1 MINDNSFF
9 RRTIVRQVLMF
20 LFWISGISVSVAV
33 IVWIRLFKLIIGD
46 SYFIASSV
54 LVTFLIGLAI
64 GNYYFGNKI
73 DQKRNELQ
81 TFFWFELAVGI
92 YLIFVL
98 IIFMLLMLFQKAIFP
113 YVEEQVILMKAL
125 IFFMVF
131 LLLIP
136 PSLLIGANFP
146 ILGRFFIQTS
156 ERVSREIGNLYG
168 ISAFGAVSGCFLT
181 GFVLLPIFGIKQTLI
196 IAAILSL
203 FNAGIV
209 QFLLNKI
216 EPTIKLETE
225 FYNQQLK
232 HLASVTTTKSIFLK
246 RSTMIGITISGFL
259 SISYLVLWVKILG
272 LVNGNNTYSLY
283 ITLTVFFAGLCIGA
297 FFYPRFL
304 ERGNLFAKFA
314 IIQIII
320 GIFGIISVTLI
331 PQVHPLNHNLSR
343 LLSGPNSWSWQILIY
358 FYDSILVFLLPTIFI
373 GMTIPLICKVYLTN
387 FEERGKTIG
396 RIYAANL
403 SGAAGGIIVTTFLL
417 VPYVGIQKSIT
428 FLALINFLIGL
439 VILFLSALK
448 YGKIVKTS
456 MVFGFVVVIF
466 GLSLLIPSNI
476 IFKFFENQQVG
487 SKVIYVKEGINTTIA
502 IYQPLSQN
510 QLSLASNGI
519 VIAGTTKEWLT
530 TQRFYG
536 HLPLLIHPVPDTI
549 LTIGFRD
556 GETLNSIFFHRVKW
570 VDCIDDKSGIVAASE
585 LMNGNRYKLD
595 SNPNLHIIPMA
606 GKFYVSFSKKSYDV
620 IMSDVVHPAF
630 CGNASLFTR
639 EFFQACRKNLKPG
652 GIMTSVIPLFK
663 ISIEDFKV
671 IINTFHSV
679 FPITTIWYPN
689 IYISQYAFLLGSTD
703 PEFKINYKQVSNRI
717 NDPGIMVNLAE
728 IGMENVYEILD
739 SFIMGTKIAQE
750 LTEGVRLNRDNL
762 PHLEFSTPRTADTP
776 LNWNQILQLLANYR
790 ESVYPHLN
798 NVDSTLEQREF
809 VRLILDNYYKSTEL
823 VFSAMSYELM
833 GEPENSLQ
841 IYRQAY
847 MMNRFDRA
855 AKRFLDSYYDP
866 FLIGSPQTPAE
877 YIQNATVYYQKME
890 NDEAINLVNKALE
903 LNPNYAPA
911 YFALGINYEI
921 LGDLKKARE
930 MYQKTLKLRPNLQ
943 QAKDRLDSLALK
955 GSN

>member
-20 LFWISGISVSVAV
+20 LFWISGVSISTAV
-33 IVWIRLFKLIIGD
+33 IVWIRLFRLVFGD
-46 SYFIASSV
+46 SYFITSAV

-64 GNYYFGNKI
+64 GSYYFGRKI
-73 DQKRNELQ
+73 DQRRNELQ
-81 TFFWFELAVGI
+81 TFLWFELALGI
-92 YLIFVL
+92 YLIFVW
-98 IIFMLLMLFQKAIFP
+98 IIFLLLTPLHKIIFP
-113 YVEEQVILMKAL
+113 HIGEQVILMKAL
-125 IFFMVF
+125 KFFMVF
-131 LLLIP
+131 LLLVT
-136 PSLLIGANFP
+136 PSLLIGATFP

-168 ISAFGAVSGCFLT
+168 ISAFGAVFGCFLT
-181 GFVLLPIFGIKQTLI
+181 GFVLLQIFGIRQTLI
-196 IAAILSL
+196 FAAILSL
-203 FNAGIV
+203 INAGIV
-209 QFLLNKI
+209 QLLLNKI
-216 EPTIKLETE
+216 EPTNKLETE
-225 FYNQQLK
+225 FYDQQLK
-232 HLASVTTTKSIFLK
+232 HLASVTPTKSIFLK
-246 RSTMIGITISGFL
+246 RSTMVGIMISGFL
-259 SISYLVLWVKILG
+259 SLSYLVLWIKILN
-272 LVNGNNTYSLY
+272 LVTGNNPYSLY
-283 ITLTVFFAGLCIGA
+283 ITLTVFFVGLCIGA
-297 FFYPRFL
+297 LFYPRFL

-314 IIQIII
+314 IIQIMIGAF
-320 GIFGIISVTLI
+320 GIFSVTLL
-331 PQVHPLNHNLSR
+331 PQLHPLNQN
-343 LLSGPNSWSWQILIY
+343 LLSLLNGSNSWIWQTLVY
-358 FYDSILVFLLPTIFI
+358 FYDSILIFLLPTIFI
-373 GMTIPLICKVYLTN
+373 GMTIPLICKIYLTN

-403 SGAAGGIIVTTFLL
+403 SGAVGGIIVTTFLL

-448 YGKIVKTS
+448 YGKIAKTS
-456 MVFGFVVVIF
+456 TVFGLVVAIF

-476 IFKFFENQQVG
+476 IFKFFEHQQVG
-487 SKVIYVKEGINTTIA
+487 SKVVYVNEGINTTVT
-502 IYQPLSQN
+502 IYQHSSQN

-519 VIAGTTKEWLT
+519 IVAGTTKEWLT
-530 TQRFYG
+530 IQRLYG
-536 HLPLLIHPVPDTI
+536 HLPLLIHPHPDTI

-556 GETLNSIFFHRVKW
+556 SETLNSIFLHRVEW
-570 VDCIDDKSGIVAASE
+570 VDCVENKSEIVTAST
-585 LMNGNRYKLD
+585 LMNDNRYKLD
-595 SNPNLHIIPMA
+595 SNPKLHIIPIA
-606 GKFYVSFSKKSYDV
+606 GKYYVSASDKTYDV
-620 IMSDVVHPAF
+620 IINDVIHPAF
-630 CGNASLFTR
+630 GGNAGLFTW
-639 EFFQACRKNLKPG
+639 EYFQACRKNLKPG

-663 ISIEDFKV
+663 ISMEDFKV

-689 IYISQYAFLLGSTD
+689 IYINQYAFLIGSTD

-739 SFIMGTKIAQE
+739 SFIMGAKITKE

-762 PHLEFSTPRTADTP
+762 PHLEFSTPHTADTP
-776 LNWNQILQLLANYR
+776 SNWSQILQLLANYR
-790 ESVYPHLN
+790 ESVYPYLTN
-798 NVDSTLEQREF
+798 IDSTLEQREF

-833 GEPENSLQ
+833 GDPENSLQ

-866 FLIGSPQTPAE
+866 SLIGSPQTPAE

-890 NDEAINLVNKALE
+890 NEEAINLVNKALE
-903 LNPNYAPA
+903 LNPNYAPG

-921 LGDLKKARE
+921 LGDLKKACE

-955 GSN
+955 DGG